1 MINLKF
7 GLRHGFKNKNNNK
20 NSTYIPQMNQLWQE
34 MKKKKN
40 FAYRMHFKCI
50 QLLIGNTRFYNEN
63 INF

>member
-34 MKKKKN
+34 MKKKKTLLTECISN
-40 FAYRMHFKCI
+40 AY
-50 QLLIGNTRFYNEN
+50 NY
-63 INF
+63 